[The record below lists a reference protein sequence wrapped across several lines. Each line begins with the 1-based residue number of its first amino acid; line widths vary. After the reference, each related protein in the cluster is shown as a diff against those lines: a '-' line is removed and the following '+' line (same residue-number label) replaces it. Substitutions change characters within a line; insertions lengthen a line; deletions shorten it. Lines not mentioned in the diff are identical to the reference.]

1 MQDIIILVIDK
12 KSVKIFINT
21 FNTFYHMLREILLKR
36 SRGAFEILLN
46 YDNIKRKDRKLNNY
60 IILLY
65 LSSHLNDSIQLL

>member
-12 KSVKIFINT
+12 KSVKIFINI
-21 FNTFYHMLREILLKR
+21 LREILLKR

>member
-12 KSVKIFINT
+12 KSVKKFINT
-21 FNTFYHMLREILLKR
+21 FKRDLLKR
-36 SRGAFEILLN
+36 SRVPFEILLN

>member
-21 FNTFYHMLREILLKR
+21 FNMLREILLKR

>member
-1 MQDIIILVIDK
+1 M
-12 KSVKIFINT
+12 
-21 FNTFYHMLREILLKR
+21 HLREILLKR